1 MLPEPV
7 PPQQAAFDHTVAV
20 RHSLTTMLFGGRLAS
35 IATWLLLICI
45 TVAALAR

>member
-7 PPQQAAFDHTVAV
+7 PPQQAAFDPTVAV
-20 RHSLTTMLFGGRLAS
+20 RHSLAIMLFGRLAS